1 MTRQTGKFLK
11 HAEDNF
17 LLQIMSEPTRKP
29 SWICRLRTRPAVM
42 VGCCLG
48 QSDNEIVEFQI
59 FSYYR
64 QKKASRVVPINF

>member
-29 SWICRLRTRPAVM
+29 SWICRLRTRPTVM

-48 QSDNEIVEFQI
+48 QSDNEIVQFQI
-59 FSYYR
+59 FLIID
-64 QKKASRVVPINF
+64 KKRLAELSL